1 MLSLGELE
9 VTNAQTTAA
18 RTVGNLD
25 KTVRLRSLR
34 MKGNK
39 ILNCLKMSLL
49 SKKSLTIFVRG
60 KSCIKQTLMML

>member
-39 ILNCLKMSLL
+39 ILNSLKMSLL
-49 SKKSLTIFVRG
+49 LKKSLTIFVRG